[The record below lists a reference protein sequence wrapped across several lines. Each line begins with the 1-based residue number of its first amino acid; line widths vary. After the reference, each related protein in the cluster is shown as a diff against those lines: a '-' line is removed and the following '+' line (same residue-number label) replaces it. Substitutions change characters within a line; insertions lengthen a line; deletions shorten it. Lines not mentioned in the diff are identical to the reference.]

1 MESNKTLTRQKQKKN
16 IKTLT
21 EKDTVNPKQTN
32 KKTGKMNKGKEKKL
46 KKEK

>member
-1 MESNKTLTRQKQKKN
+1 MESNKTLKRQKQKKN
-16 IKTLT
+16 IR
-21 EKDTVNPKQTN
+21 NPDRKRHCKQTN